1 MTLSGPAALAYVV
14 IKGKTLDVA
23 VFDVDVEDVLLVGL
37 DALVI
42 LTRTNDELVKL
53 AQTCTGGDAMTA
65 DNVLLH
71 TLETVLLAT
80 DGSLVEHLGGLL
92 ERSGRHEA
100 LGTEGSTGDT
110 LEYLSGCGLDSI
122 AHLDEAQVAALEA

>member
-1 MTLSGPAALAYVV
+1 MGSAALAYVV

-53 AQTCTGGDAMTA
+53 AQTCTGGDAVTA

-71 TLETVLLAT
+71 TLEAVLLAT

-100 LGTEGSTGDT
+100 LGGKRCARDT
-110 LEYLSGCGLDSI
+110 LEYLGRCCRNGI
-122 AHLDEAQVAALEA
+122 ANLYETKVTALEA